1 MACCNLYRKH
11 TLTRV
16 SYVTILRQ
24 VLHKYM
30 GTGEDSLRSLWT
42 VASSC
47 LFSNGKRMMQCAR
60 QCVWSSLWIA
70 KTLVSSQSWWEAD
83 EKFFFIICNKTQ
95 GWCSVVSMMSQLVIH
110 HYVRLVIQTTE
121 HLISSLHVFSVVF
134 CSFNSVTLSS
144 CVQQH
149 KDASYGNSTLRNLY
163 DRGQMNLK

>member
-1 MACCNLYRKH
+1 MKNTTAGVYNQQGKGSECKPMACCNLYRKH

-42 VASSC
+42 VVSSC

-70 KTLVSSQSWWEAD
+70 KTLESRLRAD
-83 EKFFFIICNKTQ
+83 AKQMRSFFFIICNKTR

-110 HYVRLVIQTTE
+110 HYVRLVIQQ
-121 HLISSLHVFSVVF
+121 LNIWLVVYMYF
-134 CSFNSVTLSS
+134 L
-144 CVQQH
+144 
-149 KDASYGNSTLRNLY
+149 
-163 DRGQMNLK
+163 